1 MNGPSDLQKLIA
13 ACELGTA
20 ATPSFYVPRQPSVTS
35 QIEIALQPSQS
46 SRVLLMGQNGVGKST
61 ELHTLTTQ
69 IQLSRPYLVIAAS
82 LDVGL
87 DLRLFGWHEMLIYS
101 ACQFVSTIPP
111 GRQPVSQ
118 FNKLLHKFGVSS
130 FQVLLD
136 KMRHEPAAVHAQVS
150 ESRAMLWDQ
159 ACGLIRFLEGIHRNP
174 ALLIWDGLEKL
185 SRSETQKLFEEEGRY
200 LDELPCRAVITAP
213 MRMSFEPY
221 FTEVADRFLGNVVR
235 LRAMSHERIAQ
246 IAFLRGLTPNLLH
259 IIADGLAH
267 ANNAQPPRHYET
279 LMNRLIDASAGLPRQ
294 LLQLTAA
301 AAKQALNMREGL
313 LLPEHVTLAIRRAS
327 ETLRYQ
333 LEPGDF
339 LELRKPDSKRSN
351 EARARLLDLRALV
364 EYEEPEARFRVE
376 VNPLLTEMLAT
387 GR

>member
-20 ATPSFYVPRQPSVTS
+20 APPLLYVPRQPSVTS

-61 ELHTLTTQ
+61 ELHALTTQ
-69 IQLSRPYLVIAAS
+69 MQLSRPYLVIAAS

-101 ACQFVSTIPP
+101 ACQFVSTIAPN
-111 GRQPVSQ
+111 RQPAQQ
-118 FNKLLHKFGVSS
+118 FSKLLHKFNTST
-130 FQVLLD
+130 FQQLQH
-136 KMRHEPAAVHAQVS
+136 KMHNEPVAIHARVT
-150 ESRAMLWDQ
+150 EARAMIWDQ
-159 ACGLIRFLEGIHRNP
+159 ACGLIRFLEGIHQTP

-185 SRSETQKLFEEEGRY
+185 SRSETHKLFEEEGRY
-200 LDELPCRAVITAP
+200 LDDLPCRAVITAP
-213 MRMSFEPY
+213 MRMSFESY
-221 FTEVADRFLGNVVR
+221 FHEAAERFSGNVIR
-235 LRAMSHERIAQ
+235 LRAMNREQLKAIATK
-246 IAFLRGLTPNLLH
+246 RGLVTSLTEAFVAAGRLWKLEAPRGNYEALSDRLL
-259 IIADGLAH
+259 
-267 ANNAQPPRHYET
+267 
-279 LMNRLIDASAGLPRQ
+279 DASAGLPRQ

-301 AAKQALNMREGL
+301 AAKQALTMKAST
-313 LLPEHVTLAIRRAS
+313 LLPEHVALAIRRAS

-333 LEPGDF
+333 LEPTDMV
-339 LELRKPDSKRSN
+339 ELRKPDSERSN

-364 EYEEPEARFRVE
+364 EHEDPATGFRFE